1 MVPVLC
7 KPFTWDAPTPMS
19 SHERFRITSFVL
31 TTERAASIV
40 LFTTEGKPFQNP
52 LVTVNITNALT
63 HKDQLTVHCKSADDD
78 LGVHQLHPL
87 GGYAFTFRPN
97 FIGTTL
103 FYCTFQWPG
112 WSYNFDIYK
121 DSRDRDRCNDLCLW
135 IVGEQGVC
143 MFHYVTKKYDF
154 CYTWVDK

>member
-1 MVPVLC
+1 MTLH
-7 KPFTWDAPTPMS
+7 KS
-19 SHERFRITSFVL
+19 
-31 TTERAASIV
+31 
-40 LFTTEGKPFQNP
+40 LFIIEGKPFQNP
-52 LVTVNITNALT
+52 PVIVNITNALT
-63 HKDQLTVHCKSADDD
+63 SKDQLTVHCKSGDDD
-78 LGVHQLHPL
+78 LGVHQLQPL

-112 WSYNFDIYK
+112 WSHSFDIYK
-121 DSRDRDRCNDLCLW
+121 DSRDRNRCNGLCLW

>member
-1 MVPVLC
+1 MG
-7 KPFTWDAPTPMS
+7 S
-19 SHERFRITSFVL
+19 
-31 TTERAASIV
+31 
-40 LFTTEGKPFQNP
+40 FTTFTLCLLISVFFSSLFIIEGKPFQNP
-52 LVTVNITNALT
+52 PVTVNITNALT
-63 HKDQLTVHCKSADDD
+63 SKDQLTVHCKSGDDD
-78 LGVHQLHPL
+78 LGVHQLQPL

-103 FYCTFQWPG
+103 FYCTFHWPG
-112 WSYNFDIYK
+112 WSHSFDIYK
-121 DSRDRDRCNDLCLW
+121 DSRDRNRCNGLCLW